1 MKACIAAF
9 LLLAAASVNARK
21 CTSCWLTSLQCSPVA
36 PLSSSDDTTKWAA
49 TSSCTYGY
57 SDGTYAVLSD
67 HDSGLEPLVFTA
79 AIYSGCGKKSYLDPK
94 GPQGYCNKTAITGK
108 TDSKILFGQ
117 INTLDAATIKA
128 VCTNSGYCT
137 TDPAGTA
144 VYFSNH
150 VGYTATI
157 PFISSTGMRVFAIV
171 YVNDPETAGDIQM
184 VELKFPALDS
194 KTKNVST
201 WKPVVVTD
209 SVYSTNTRGV
219 FQPSGGSLTPWC
231 TAIGG
236 EKAPDAN
243 SNTIKQYFT
252 TKSPLPTSLNYG
264 WVTESRVEIDFS
276 ASVLKRYALG
286 RIQATSTFAMP
297 DKKTVYLSDGHVLY
311 MFVSKIAKDL
321 RNGTLY
327 AAQLSKEKVTWIK
340 LNSANE
346 SDLAVESKKTTTW
359 TDYWDGA
366 DFVDPT
372 ATSKTCPT
380 GYSKVSSF
388 TDKCYKMKSGKE
400 KFACFLFPRDCAMV
414 NGATTTL
421 SVTGLAYNMDDKG
434 ATGKELGLKKFFVS
448 FSEVSTG
455 MQQSLGGASVVRPCG
470 SVYMFSVG
478 AVDACHIK
486 VSKACTDDEAAKA
499 KKSPITSYGL
509 TTYKV
514 DVVNGLPLVS
524 DNTRCE
530 PSLPARPSYIHF
542 ASYHNTLFIADG
554 SGHDSNHVWLLDF
567 SGQGRPF
574 MPSSIFRAPKG
585 QMIEGVSWLNNLV
598 GDGRSYLSISVGGG
612 TVQKGFIGYLGPF
625 TLKGYNAG
633 SYDMLTNIGCPIRGE
648 QDYLYEATKYV
659 DPLVKPAA

>member
-1 MKACIAAF
+1 MRFAVP
-9 LLLAAASVNARK
+9 LLVVAAALAGVDARK
-21 CTSCWLTSLQCSPVA
+21 CTTCWLTSLNCTAV
-36 PLSSSDDTTKWAA
+36 SDPAAADAAKYAA
-49 TSSCTYGY
+49 TSKCNFGY
-57 SDGTYAVLSD
+57 SDGSFSND
-67 HDSGLEPLVFTA
+67 DDDNGLEPIVFNVPIKT
-79 AIYSGCGKKSYLDPK
+79 GCGLTSYKDTA
-94 GPQGYCNKTAITGK
+94 GAFYYCNKTATS
-108 TDSKILFGQ
+108 TNSKILFGQ
-117 INTLDAATIKA
+117 VNDVLRDKIMGTCSNKDRTCVVNA
-128 VCTNSGYCT
+128 SGSDT
-137 TDPAGTA
+137 
-144 VYFSNH
+144 YFSNN

-171 YVNDPETAGDIQM
+171 YVNDPESAGDIQM
-184 VELKFPALDS
+184 VELKFPAYDS
-194 KTKNVST
+194 KKKAVSA
-201 WKPVVVTD
+201 WSAKVVTD
-209 SVYSTNTRGV
+209 SIYWMQTNPFYNGAGL

-236 EKAPDAN
+236 EQVPKALQMQ
-243 SNTIKQYFT
+243 TFLG
-252 TKSPLPTSLNYG
+252 TKGFNEFSYG

-340 LNSANE
+340 LNAMNE
-346 SDLAVESKKTTTW
+346 SDMAKEISSSKNIYFN
-359 TDYWDGA
+359 DYWEGA

-448 FSEVSTG
+448 FSEVSTD
-455 MQQSLGGASVVRPCG
+455 MQKSLGGASVVRPCG

-554 SGHDSNHVWLLDF
+554 DGHAYNYVWLSDLSSSSSKDVI
-567 SGQGRPF
+567 ST
-574 MPSSIFRAPKG
+574 SIFRAPKG

-612 TVQKGFIGYLGPF
+612 SLPGFIGYLGPF

-659 DPLVKPAA
+659 DPRVDV